1 MTPLPGEVDM
11 DRFGYGFYPAQ
22 FSFCDGESGIPFT
35 PQDAFDFWERREE
48 VALDFHLYSES
59 SLTVDDSKFLQEE
72 LDNMD
77 DLPSLFSQRCANKT
91 HYLEPISFSELI
103 LIRQFE
109 YYLNSVLCD
118 DCSMIEF
125 IPRQSIRDD
134 PPTFF
139 KTELDKFKL
148 QVASE

>member
-1 MTPLPGEVDM
+1 
-11 DRFGYGFYPAQ
+11 
-22 FSFCDGESGIPFT
+22 
-35 PQDAFDFWERREE
+35 
-48 VALDFHLYSES
+48 
-59 SLTVDDSKFLQEE
+59 
-72 LDNMD
+72 MD
-77 DLPSLFSQRCANKT
+77 DLPSLVSQRYANKT

-139 KTELDKFKL
+139 KAELDKFKL